1 MSLQRSADRI
11 LTTHVGSLPRPRDLL
26 DQMEARLAGGAGDEA
41 VYQARVRGAVADCV
55 RRQVETGIDIVT
67 DGEQSKSGFFTYVAE
82 RLAGFEARPDRKR
95 TQFGAEVA
103 AFPEYYAQY
112 FKRAMLGGTIAP
124 LVPLVCTGPVSYR
137 GEAAL
142 RRDIDNLK
150 VAAGSAPHA
159 VFMPA
164 VAPSGVGTNP
174 YYPNDEAFFDAVG
187 AALPPEYRAIVGAGF
202 LLQIDDPFL
211 TDVFG

>member
-1 MSLQRSADRI
+1 MRRNAALMKVACSRSSSSTMPYSTMLRASTRARSKSLGRR
-11 LTTHVGSLPRPRDLL
+11 GSSIGLL
-26 DQMEARLAGGAGDEA
+26 ALMKARLAGTPGDEA
-41 VYQARVRGAVADCV
+41 AYQARVRGAVGDCV

-103 AFPEYYAQY
+103 AFPEYYEQY

-137 GEAAL
+137 GAAAL
-142 RRDIDNLK
+142 RR
-150 VAAGSAPHA
+150 
-159 VFMPA
+159 
-164 VAPSGVGTNP
+164 
-174 YYPNDEAFFDAVG
+174 
-187 AALPPEYRAIVGAGF
+187 
-202 LLQIDDPFL
+202 
-211 TDVFG
+211 